1 MVAGEV
7 VEVVEEAAVGGA
19 VAKVMMAVML
29 QAHASR
35 RVSVR
40 QQTPSENSD

>member
-1 MVAGEV
+1 MVAVGV
-7 VEVVEEAAVGGA
+7 VGEAAVGEV
-19 VAKVMMAVML
+19 VAEVMMAVML

-35 RVSVR
+35 SVSVR